1 MDCPWIYVYR
11 KFRYLRFSQNESIPK
26 AMNQRGLYDHILL
39 VIKGLAMGIANKV
52 PGVSGGI
59 VAIVTGFYPEFL
71 YSLKRLNFK
80 AFYMLLTGRFKRFY
94 QYTNALFL
102 LLIAL
107 GILLSYF
114 TVSRLLDVALLHYE
128 QHVKGLFFGM
138 VVMSAIVL
146 MRDFGKWNLKY
157 VFYSLLGL
165 AVGLF
170 LTFLEPAPEN
180 RNLWF
185 VFFCGL
191 ISIIGMTLPG
201 LSGSFLLILLG
212 NYALLL
218 VDAVNAVWEFS
229 IQLLQDP
236 SAYAT
241 LSQEYSEILTIL
253 VVFIVG
259 SIVGLVSISNL
270 LHYMIMRFEHKLNAL
285 IIGFIVGSL
294 SILWPWSDF
303 RLLTNDALINNT
315 MESSGFNQYFSLF
328 WIGVGLFI
336 VIILDVYDRKRQ

>member
-1 MDCPWIYVYR
+1 
-11 KFRYLRFSQNESIPK
+11 
-26 AMNQRGLYDHILL
+26 MNKRGLNDNILL

-80 AFYMLLTGRFKRFY
+80 AFYMLLTARFKRFY
-94 QYTNALFL
+94 EYTNALFL

-114 TVSRLLDVALLHYE
+114 TVSRVLDFVLLHYE

-138 VVMSAIVL
+138 VVMSASVL
-146 MRDFGKWNLKY
+146 IRDFGKWNLKL

-165 AVGLF
+165 AVGIS
-170 LTFLEPAPEN
+170 LTFLEPASEN

-218 VDAVNAVWEFS
+218 VDSVNAVLEFS
-229 IQLLQDP
+229 LQLLQNP
-236 SAYAT
+236 LAYAA
-241 LSQEYSEILTIL
+241 LLQEHSELLTIL
-253 VVFIVG
+253 VVFVG
-259 SIVGLVSISNL
+259 GSVVGLVSISNL
-270 LHYMIMRFEHKLNAL
+270 LHYIIVRFEYKLNAL

-294 SILWPWSDF
+294 SILWPWSNF
-303 RLLTNDALINNT
+303 RLLTNNALINNT
-315 MESSGFNQYFSLF
+315 IESSGFNQYFSLF

-336 VIILDVYDRKRQ
+336 VIIIDFYDRKRQ

>member
-1 MDCPWIYVYR
+1 
-11 KFRYLRFSQNESIPK
+11 
-26 AMNQRGLYDHILL
+26 MNQRGLYDNILL

-80 AFYMLLTGRFKRFY
+80 ALYMLLTGRFKSFY
-94 QYTNALFL
+94 QYTNASFL

-107 GILLSYF
+107 GILVSYF
-114 TVSRLLDVALLHYE
+114 TVSRILDVALLHYE

-138 VVMSAIVL
+138 VVMSVIL
-146 MRDFGKWNLKY
+146 LIRDFGKWDLKY
-157 VFYSLLGL
+157 ALYSLIGL
-165 AVGLF
+165 AIGLS

-180 RNLWF
+180 RNLLF

-218 VDAVNAVWEFS
+218 VDSVNAVLEFS
-229 IQLLQDP
+229 VKLFQDP
-236 SAYAT
+236 SAYAA
-241 LSQEYSEILTIL
+241 LSQEYNELLTIL
-253 VVFIVG
+253 IVFVG
-259 SIVGLVSISNL
+259 GSVVGLVSISNL
-270 LHYMIMRFEHKLNAL
+270 LHYIIVRFEHKLNAL
-285 IIGFIVGSL
+285 IIGFIIGSL

-303 RLLTNDALINNT
+303 RLLTNDAFINST
-315 MESSGFNQYFSLF
+315 MVRSGFNQFFSLF
-328 WIGVGLFI
+328 WIGVGLF
-336 VIILDVYDRKRQ
+336 VVFIIDNYDRKQQ

>member
-1 MDCPWIYVYR
+1 
-11 KFRYLRFSQNESIPK
+11 
-26 AMNQRGLYDHILL
+26 MNQRGLYDHILL
-39 VIKGLAMGIANKV
+39 VIKGLTMGIANKV

-80 AFYMLLTGRFKRFY
+80 ALYMLLTGRFKRFY

-114 TVSRLLDVALLHYE
+114 TVSRVLDIALLHYE

-138 VVMSAIVL
+138 VVMSAFVL
-146 MRDFGKWNLKY
+146 IRDFGKWNLKY
-157 VFYSLLGL
+157 ISYSLLGL
-165 AVGLF
+165 AVGLS

-236 SAYAT
+236 SAFAT
-241 LSQEYSEILTIL
+241 LSQEYNELLIIL
-253 VVFIVG
+253 VVFVG
-259 SIVGLVSISNL
+259 GSAVGLVSISNL
-270 LHYMIMRFEHKLNAL
+270 LHYIIVRFEHKLNAL

-303 RLLTNDALINNT
+303 RLLTNEAMINT
-315 MESSGFNQYFSLF
+315 TRETTGLNQYFSLF

-336 VIILDVYDRKRQ
+336 VLILDVYDRKRQ

>member
-1 MDCPWIYVYR
+1 
-11 KFRYLRFSQNESIPK
+11 
-26 AMNQRGLYDHILL
+26 MNQRGLFDHILL

-71 YSLKRLNFK
+71 SSLKRLNFK
-80 AFYMLLTGRFKRFY
+80 AVYMLITGQFKRFY
-94 QYTNALFL
+94 QYTNAFFL

-107 GILLSYF
+107 GIFLSYF
-114 TVSRLLDVALLHYE
+114 TVSRVLDTALLNYE

-138 VVMSAIVL
+138 VVMSAIL
-146 MRDFGKWNLKY
+146 LIRDFGKWNLKY
-157 VFYSLLGL
+157 AFYSLLGL

-185 VFFCGL
+185 VFFCGI

-212 NYALLL
+212 NYVLLL
-218 VDAVNAVWEFS
+218 VDAVNAVLEFS
-229 IQLLQDP
+229 IQLLLDP
-236 SAYAT
+236 SAYSALT
-241 LSQEYSEILTIL
+241 QEFSELLTISI
-253 VVFIVG
+253 VFVVG
-259 SIVGLVSISNL
+259 SVFGLVSISNL
-270 LHYMIMRFEHKLNAL
+270 LHYIIVRFEHKLNAL

-294 SILWPWSDF
+294 SILWPWSEF
-303 RLLTNDALINNT
+303 RLLANKDLINNT
-315 MESSGFNQYFSLF
+315 MNSSEFNQFFSII
-328 WIGVGLFI
+328 WIGIGLFI
-336 VIILDVYDRKRQ
+336 VFILDVYDRKRQ

>member
-1 MDCPWIYVYR
+1 
-11 KFRYLRFSQNESIPK
+11 
-26 AMNQRGLYDHILL
+26 MNQRGLYDNILL

-80 AFYMLLTGRFKRFY
+80 ALYMLLTGRFKSFY
-94 QYTNALFL
+94 KYTNASFL

-107 GILLSYF
+107 GILVSYF
-114 TVSRLLDVALLHYE
+114 TVSRILDVALLHYE

-138 VVMSAIVL
+138 VVMSVIL
-146 MRDFGKWNLKY
+146 LIRDFGKWDLKY
-157 VFYSLLGL
+157 ALYSLIGL
-165 AVGLF
+165 AIGLS

-180 RNLWF
+180 RNLLF

-218 VDAVNAVWEFS
+218 VDAVNAVLEFS
-229 IQLLQDP
+229 VKLFQDP
-236 SAYAT
+236 SAYAA
-241 LSQEYSEILTIL
+241 LSQEHNELLTIL
-253 VVFIVG
+253 IVFVG
-259 SIVGLVSISNL
+259 GSVVGLVSISNL
-270 LHYMIMRFEHKLNAL
+270 LHYIIVRFERKLNAL
-285 IIGFIVGSL
+285 IIGFIIGSL

-303 RLLTNDALINNT
+303 RLLTNDAFIDST
-315 MESSGFNQYFSLF
+315 MVRSGFNQFFSLF
-328 WIGVGLFI
+328 WIGVGLF
-336 VIILDVYDRKRQ
+336 VVFIIDNYDRKRQ

>member
-1 MDCPWIYVYR
+1 
-11 KFRYLRFSQNESIPK
+11 
-26 AMNQRGLYDHILL
+26 MNKRGLNDNILL

-80 AFYMLLTGRFKRFY
+80 AFYMLLTGRFKQFY
-94 QYTNALFL
+94 HYTNALFL

-114 TVSRLLDVALLHYE
+114 TVSKVLDIALLHYE

-138 VVMSAIVL
+138 VVMSAFIL
-146 MRDFGKWNLKY
+146 IRDFGKWNLKY
-157 VFYSLLGL
+157 AFYSLLGL

-180 RNLWF
+180 RNIWF

-229 IQLLQDP
+229 VQLLQNP
-236 SAYAT
+236 SAYVA
-241 LSQEYSEILTIL
+241 LSQEYSELLIIL
-253 VVFIVG
+253 VVFVG
-259 SIVGLVSISNL
+259 GSVVGLVSISNL
-270 LHYMIMRFEHKLNAL
+270 LHYIIVRFEHKLNAL

-303 RLLTNDALINNT
+303 RLLTNNTLIDNT

-328 WIGVGLFI
+328 WIGVGLLI
-336 VIILDVYDRKRQ
+336 VIIIDFYDRKRQ

>member
-1 MDCPWIYVYR
+1 
-11 KFRYLRFSQNESIPK
+11 
-26 AMNQRGLYDHILL
+26 MNKRGLNDNILL

-80 AFYMLLTGRFKRFY
+80 AFYMLLKGRFKRFY
-94 QYTNALFL
+94 EYTNALFL
-102 LLIAL
+102 LFIAL

-114 TVSRLLDVALLHYE
+114 TVSRVLDFVLLHYE

-138 VVMSAIVL
+138 VVMSASVL
-146 MRDFGKWNLKY
+146 IRDFGKWNLK
-157 VFYSLLGL
+157 FFIYSLLGL
-165 AVGLF
+165 AVGIS
-170 LTFLEPAPEN
+170 LTFLEPASEN

-218 VDAVNAVWEFS
+218 VDSVNAVLEFS
-229 IQLLQDP
+229 VQLFQNPLAYAALLQ
-236 SAYAT
+236 
-241 LSQEYSEILTIL
+241 EHSELLTIL
-253 VVFIVG
+253 VVFVG
-259 SIVGLVSISNL
+259 GSVVGLVSISNL
-270 LHYMIMRFEHKLNAL
+270 LHYIILRFEYKLNAL

-303 RLLTNDALINNT
+303 RLLTNNAIINDT
-315 MESSGFNQYFSLF
+315 IESIGSNQYFSLF

-336 VIILDVYDRKRQ
+336 VIIIDAYDRKRQ

>member
-1 MDCPWIYVYR
+1 
-11 KFRYLRFSQNESIPK
+11 
-26 AMNQRGLYDHILL
+26 MNKRGLNDNILL

-80 AFYMLLTGRFKRFY
+80 AFYMLLTARFKRFY
-94 QYTNALFL
+94 EYTNALFL

-114 TVSRLLDVALLHYE
+114 TVSRVLDFVLLHYE

-138 VVMSAIVL
+138 VVMSASVL
-146 MRDFGKWNLKY
+146 IRDFGKWNLKL

-165 AVGLF
+165 AVGIS
-170 LTFLEPAPEN
+170 LTFLEPASEN

-218 VDAVNAVWEFS
+218 VDSVNAVLEFS
-229 IQLLQDP
+229 VQLLKNP
-236 SAYAT
+236 PAYAA
-241 LSQEYSEILTIL
+241 LLQEHSELLTIL
-253 VVFIVG
+253 VVFVG
-259 SIVGLVSISNL
+259 GSVIGLVSISNL
-270 LHYMIMRFEHKLNAL
+270 LHYMIVRFEYKLNAL

-303 RLLTNDALINNT
+303 RLLTNNALINNT
-315 MESSGFNQYFSLF
+315 IESSGFNQYFSLF

-336 VIILDVYDRKRQ
+336 VIIIDVYDRKRQ

>member
-1 MDCPWIYVYR
+1 
-11 KFRYLRFSQNESIPK
+11 
-26 AMNQRGLYDHILL
+26 MNQRGLYDNILL

-80 AFYMLLTGRFKRFY
+80 ALYMLLTGRFKSFY
-94 QYTNALFL
+94 QYTNASFL

-107 GILLSYF
+107 GILVSYF
-114 TVSRLLDVALLHYE
+114 TVSRILDVALLHYE

-138 VVMSAIVL
+138 VVMSVIL
-146 MRDFGKWNLKY
+146 LIRDFGKWDLKY
-157 VFYSLLGL
+157 ALYSLIGL
-165 AVGLF
+165 AIGLS

-180 RNLWF
+180 RNLLF

-218 VDAVNAVWEFS
+218 VDAVNAVLEFS
-229 IQLLQDP
+229 VKLFQDP
-236 SAYAT
+236 SAYAA
-241 LSQEYSEILTIL
+241 LSQEYNELLTIL
-253 VVFIVG
+253 IVFVG
-259 SIVGLVSISNL
+259 GSVVGLVSISNL
-270 LHYMIMRFEHKLNAL
+270 LHYIIVRFEHKLNAL
-285 IIGFIVGSL
+285 IIGFIIGSL

-303 RLLTNDALINNT
+303 RLLTNDAFINST
-315 MESSGFNQYFSLF
+315 MVRSGFNQFFSLF
-328 WIGVGLFI
+328 WIGVGLF
-336 VIILDVYDRKRQ
+336 VVFIIDNYDRKQQ

>member
-1 MDCPWIYVYR
+1 
-11 KFRYLRFSQNESIPK
+11 
-26 AMNQRGLYDHILL
+26 MNQRGLYDNILL

-80 AFYMLLTGRFKRFY
+80 ALYMLLTGRFKSFY
-94 QYTNALFL
+94 QYTNASFL

-107 GILLSYF
+107 GILVSYF
-114 TVSRLLDVALLHYE
+114 TVSRILDVALLHYE

-138 VVMSAIVL
+138 VVMSVIL
-146 MRDFGKWNLKY
+146 LIRDFGKWDLKY
-157 VFYSLLGL
+157 ALYSLIGL
-165 AVGLF
+165 AIGLS

-180 RNLWF
+180 RNLLF

-218 VDAVNAVWEFS
+218 VDAVNAVLEFS
-229 IQLLQDP
+229 VKLFQDP
-236 SAYAT
+236 SAYAA
-241 LSQEYSEILTIL
+241 LSQEYNELLTIL
-253 VVFIVG
+253 IVFVG
-259 SIVGLVSISNL
+259 GSVVGLVSISNL
-270 LHYMIMRFEHKLNAL
+270 LHYIIVRFERKLNAL
-285 IIGFIVGSL
+285 IIGFIIGSL

-303 RLLTNDALINNT
+303 RLLTNDAFINST
-315 MESSGFNQYFSLF
+315 MVRSGFNQFFSLF
-328 WIGVGLFI
+328 WIGVGLF
-336 VIILDVYDRKRQ
+336 VVFIIDNYDRKRQ

>member
-1 MDCPWIYVYR
+1 
-11 KFRYLRFSQNESIPK
+11 
-26 AMNQRGLYDHILL
+26 MNQRGLYDHILL

-80 AFYMLLTGRFKRFY
+80 ALYMLLTGRFKHFY

-114 TVSRLLDVALLHYE
+114 TVSRVLDIALLHYE

-138 VVMSAIVL
+138 VVMSAFVL
-146 MRDFGKWNLKY
+146 IRDFGKWNLKY
-157 VFYSLLGL
+157 IFYSLLGL
-165 AVGLF
+165 AVGLS

-236 SAYAT
+236 SAFAT
-241 LSQEYSEILTIL
+241 LSQEYTELLIIL
-253 VVFIVG
+253 VVFVG
-259 SIVGLVSISNL
+259 GSVVGLVSISNL
-270 LHYMIMRFEHKLNAL
+270 LHYIIVRFEHKLNAL

-303 RLLTNDALINNT
+303 RLLTNEAMINT
-315 MESSGFNQYFSLF
+315 TRETPGLNQYFSLF

-336 VIILDVYDRKRQ
+336 VLILDVYDRKRQ

>member
-1 MDCPWIYVYR
+1 
-11 KFRYLRFSQNESIPK
+11 
-26 AMNQRGLYDHILL
+26 MNQRGLYDHILL

-241 LSQEYSEILTIL
+241 LSQEYSEILIIL

-270 LHYMIMRFEHKLNAL
+270 LHYIIVRFEHKLNAL
-285 IIGFIVGSL
+285 IIGFMVGSL

-303 RLLTNDALINNT
+303 RLLTNNALINNT

>member
-1 MDCPWIYVYR
+1 M
-11 KFRYLRFSQNESIPK
+11 K
-26 AMNQRGLYDHILL
+26 QRGLYDNILL

-80 AFYMLLTGRFKRFY
+80 AFYMLITGQLIRFY

-102 LLIAL
+102 LLIAI

-114 TVSRLLDVALLHYE
+114 TVSRVLDVVLLQYE

-146 MRDFGKWNLKY
+146 IRDFGKWKLKY
-157 VFYSLLGL
+157 IFYSLIGL
-165 AVGLF
+165 AVGLS

-185 VFFCGL
+185 VFFCGV

-218 VDAVNAVWEFS
+218 VDAVNSVWEFS
-229 IQLLQDP
+229 INLIQNP
-236 SAYAT
+236 SAYPA
-241 LSQEYSEILTIL
+241 LLQEHSELLTIL
-253 VVFIVG
+253 VVFIGG
-259 SIVGLVSISNL
+259 SVFGLVSISNL
-270 LHYMIMRFEHKLNAL
+270 LHYVVVHFERKLNAI

-303 RLLTNDALINNT
+303 RLVTSNFLKNNT
-315 MESSGFNQYFSLF
+315 LENSGLSGYFSIL
-328 WIGVGLFI
+328 WIGVGLLI
-336 VIILDVYDRKRQ
+336 VIILDIYDRKRQ

>member
-1 MDCPWIYVYR
+1 
-11 KFRYLRFSQNESIPK
+11 
-26 AMNQRGLYDHILL
+26 MNQRGLYDNILL

-59 VAIVTGFYPEFL
+59 VAVVTGFYPEFL

-80 AFYMLLTGRFKRFY
+80 ALYMLLTGRFKRFY
-94 QYTNALFL
+94 QYTNASFL

-107 GILLSYF
+107 GILVSYF
-114 TVSRLLDVALLHYE
+114 TVSRILDVALLHYE

-138 VVMSAIVL
+138 VVMSVIL
-146 MRDFGKWNLKY
+146 LIRDFGKWDSKY
-157 VFYSLLGL
+157 VLFSLIGL
-165 AVGLF
+165 AIGLS

-180 RNLWF
+180 RNLLF

-218 VDAVNAVWEFS
+218 VDAVNAVLEFS
-229 IQLLQDP
+229 VKLFQDP
-236 SAYAT
+236 SAYAA
-241 LSQEYSEILTIL
+241 LSQEYNELLTIL
-253 VVFIVG
+253 IVFVG
-259 SIVGLVSISNL
+259 GSVVGLVSISNL
-270 LHYMIMRFEHKLNAL
+270 LHYIIVRFERKLNAL
-285 IIGFIVGSL
+285 IIGFIIGSL

-303 RLLTNDALINNT
+303 RLLTNDAFINST
-315 MESSGFNQYFSLF
+315 MVRSGFNQFFSLF
-328 WIGVGLFI
+328 WIGVGLF
-336 VIILDVYDRKRQ
+336 VVFIIDNYDRKRQ

>member
-1 MDCPWIYVYR
+1 
-11 KFRYLRFSQNESIPK
+11 
-26 AMNQRGLYDHILL
+26 MNQRGLYDNILL

-71 YSLKRLNFK
+71 CSLKRLNFK
-80 AFYMLLTGRFKRFY
+80 ALYMLLTGRFKSFY
-94 QYTNALFL
+94 KYTNASFL

-107 GILLSYF
+107 GILVSYF
-114 TVSRLLDVALLHYE
+114 TVSRILDVALLHYE

-138 VVMSAIVL
+138 VVMSVIL
-146 MRDFGKWNLKY
+146 LIRDFGKWDLKY
-157 VFYSLLGL
+157 ALYSLIGL
-165 AVGLF
+165 AIGLS

-180 RNLWF
+180 RNLLF

-218 VDAVNAVWEFS
+218 VDAVNAVLEFS
-229 IQLLQDP
+229 VKLFQDP
-236 SAYAT
+236 SAYAA
-241 LSQEYSEILTIL
+241 LSQEHNELLTIL
-253 VVFIVG
+253 IVFVG
-259 SIVGLVSISNL
+259 GSVVGLVSISNL
-270 LHYMIMRFEHKLNAL
+270 LHYIIVRFERKLNAL
-285 IIGFIVGSL
+285 IIGFIIGSL

-303 RLLTNDALINNT
+303 RLLTNDAFIDST
-315 MESSGFNQYFSLF
+315 MVRSGFNQFFSLF
-328 WIGVGLFI
+328 WIGVGLF
-336 VIILDVYDRKRQ
+336 VVFIIDNYDRKRQ